1 MLFGAID
8 VGTNSIHLIV
18 VEFDA
23 AFDTSRVIY
32 KAREMVRLGSE
43 DALERG
49 RLSRK
54 AIARGVDA
62 IAGFVTAAQ
71 ERGAE
76 RIRIVATSAV
86 REAENGEDFRA
97 QVEAQTGVALEIL
110 EATEEAR
117 LIHLGVTSGVPIY
130 DRLALIV
137 DIGGGSTELIVA
149 DGDRPYLLE
158 SVKLGSLR
166 LYDQFMRDT
175 ASQPRAARSLNVHV
189 REMLAPLIE
198 RVRRYRLD
206 LCIGTSGTIMGLAAL
221 DAADR
226 GIGLA
231 RVHGYVLARER
242 LESLQARMLEL
253 SEAERRKMPGM
264 NPRRADIIVAGN
276 AVLIA
281 ILTQLGQEEI
291 LVCERALRDGIIVD
305 LVAQDRALAQKLGD
319 ERVRRLEALEALAHK
334 YEHLGG
340 HQRHV
345 ARLALR
351 LFERLI
357 EVHGLFAAD
366 RELLYAAALLHSIG
380 RFVNDSAPHKHS
392 AYLIRNSVLDGWR
405 RDELVL
411 ISQIARYYRKAM
423 PKATHPEFAVLS
435 AADQERVE
443 KLAALLRI
451 ADGLDSRHLGLVN
464 DLTIRRED
472 GRISIGAQADAVITD
487 EIAAAQSKA
496 DLFER
501 VFGIKVAID
510 AQQLE
515 VRT

>member
-23 AFDTSRVIY
+23 AFDTSRIIY
-32 KAREMVRLGSE
+32 KAREMVRLGSD

-54 AIARGVDA
+54 AMARGVDA
-62 IAGFVTAAQ
+62 IVGFVAAARA
-71 ERGAE
+71 RGAE
-76 RIRIVATSAV
+76 RIRAVATSAV
-86 REAENGEDFRA
+86 REAENGDDFRQ
-97 QVEAQTGVALEIL
+97 QVEVQTGVPLEIL
-110 EATEEAR
+110 DATEEAR
-117 LIHLGVTSGVPIY
+117 LIHLGVASGVPIY
-130 DRLALIV
+130 DRLACII
-137 DIGGGSTELIVA
+137 DIGGGSTEFIVA
-149 DGDRPYLLE
+149 DGDRPYLLD

-166 LYDQFMRDT
+166 LYDQFMRDSG
-175 ASQPRAARSLNVHV
+175 SQLRAARALNVHI
-189 REMLAPLIE
+189 REMLAPVIE

-226 GIGLA
+226 GLDLP
-231 RVHGYVLARER
+231 RVHGYILTRSR
-242 LESLQARMLEL
+242 LEALQSRMLAL
-253 SEAERRKMPGM
+253 TEAERRKLPGM

-281 ILTQLGQEEI
+281 ALTQLGLDEL

-305 LVAQDRALAQKLGD
+305 LVAQDRALAQRLGD
-319 ERVRRLEALEALAHK
+319 ERVRRLEALEGLAHK

-351 LFERLI
+351 LFERLV
-357 EVHGLFAAD
+357 EVHGLFASD

-380 RFVNDSAPHKHS
+380 RFVAESGHHKHG
-392 AYLIRNSVLDGWR
+392 AYLIRSSLLDGWR
-405 RDELVL
+405 RDEQVL
-411 ISQIARYYRKAM
+411 IAQIARYYRGSM
-423 PKATHPEFAVLS
+423 PKAAHLEFVQLAPS
-435 AADQERVE
+435 EQARVE

-451 ADGLDSRHLGLVN
+451 ADGLDVRHLGLVN
-464 DLTIRRED
+464 DLTIRREE
-472 GRISIGAQADAVITD
+472 GRVWIGAQAEADIAD
-487 EIAAAQSKA
+487 ELAAARLKA

-501 VFGIKVAID
+501 AFGLRVTIE
-510 AQQLE
+510 AQPLE

>member
-1 MLFGAID
+1 VLFGAID

-32 KAREMVRLGSE
+32 KAREMVRLGSD

-62 IAGFVTAAQ
+62 IAAFVTAAK

-76 RIRIVATSAV
+76 RIRAVATSAV

-97 QVEAQTGVALEIL
+97 QVEAQTGITLEIL
-110 EATEEAR
+110 DATEEAR

-130 DRLALIV
+130 DRLACII
-137 DIGGGSTELIVA
+137 DIGGGSTEIIVA

-175 ASQPRAARSLNVHV
+175 ASQPRAARSLGVHI

-226 GIGLA
+226 GIDLP

-242 LESLQARMLEL
+242 LEALQARMLEM

-281 ILTQLGQEEI
+281 ILTQLNLDEI
-291 LVCERALRDGIIVD
+291 LVCERALRDGLIVD

-380 RFVNDSAPHKHS
+380 GFVNESGKHKHA
-392 AYLIRNSVLDGWR
+392 AYLIRNAIIDGWR
-405 RDELVL
+405 RDEQIL
-411 ISQIARYYRKAM
+411 IAQIARYYRKAM
-423 PKATHPEFAVLS
+423 PKAAHLEFAQLS
-435 AADQERVE
+435 PADQERVE

-451 ADGLDSRHLGLVN
+451 ADGLDARHLGLVN
-464 DLTIRRED
+464 DLTVRRED

-487 EIAAAQSKA
+487 ELAAARSKA

-501 VFGIKVAID
+501 VFGTKVVID
-510 AQQLE
+510 AQSLE